1 MTVTREVSMDVAR
14 NVGMV
19 GLAFMAGV
27 DRAVHNHAVRRAQA
41 VDSVSDLAYRLQ
53 EARRAQ
59 SAAERRAQAAEAR
72 AAALQV
78 ELRRLEGALRE
89 ERALS
94 TELRALIGV

>member
-1 MTVTREVSMDVAR
+1 MTVTREISMDVAR

-19 GLAFMAGV
+19 GIALVAGI
-27 DRAVHNHAVRRAQA
+27 DRASRNANVRRAQA
-41 VDSVSDLAYRLQ
+41 VDSVSELAIRLQ

-59 SAAERRAQAAEAR
+59 AAAERRAQAAEAR

-78 ELRRLEGALRE
+78 ELRRMESALRE

-94 TELRALIGV
+94 TELRALIGC